1 MIRVSAATRQELI
14 NKSLRSTKGKQRY
27 YRRLFSKIEYPNRAL
42 SRVDVN
48 KWFKEDI
55 LDADIS
61 VQGET
66 NKYTVTISFYGVWEN
81 YEGELSRKSIKD
93 AITKAYRSE
102 DIFIY
107 CTCPDFCFT
116 GDTKVKLL
124 DGRTLTMK
132 EIAEEF
138 AQGKELWVYASDE
151 KGDFKPGKVTAAWE
165 THKVNELVRVTL
177 DNGEVIECTPEHLF
191 MLRDGRYEEAQNLTA
206 GVSLMPMYLRVDR
219 KGYEQVK
226 LNSSAIKSDYRSTY
240 KLVANEIKRDEIA
253 AKEKEGDGVAI
264 HHIDFNKANNTPEN
278 LRIMGVQEHYLWH
291 SHHAKES
298 GSYDKWRKAGD
309 EYWADPESRKKQGE
323 VMSRVIRN
331 WWATMSDEE
340 RRAHEAKMQ
349 VVRDNIDKEKRSQS
363 LSKVRSRFYASMT
376 QEERSEYSKKS
387 INQPG
392 AKEKARVTR
401 SATLKAKFANMTE
414 EERANNKFINSARG
428 VVRSEETRQKMAASG
443 KAFREQER
451 SNPDRELRPLTVNG
465 EERIRLQ
472 LQRIIKAGLPLR
484 EENYVVNR
492 KSGDVY
498 WQYNFRT
505 WEDVLKH
512 YHLDEYNHKVV
523 SVERVQ
529 CNEVP
534 VYDLEVERWH
544 NFRLAAGVMVHNCYR
559 YSYVATQNGYI
570 TKHIQTIPAPI
581 RNPHDSLGSACKHV
595 LLCLFQS
602 QRWITELANNTYKY
616 IQYIKKSNPTMYK
629 NIIAPIVEI
638 DTQQEPMG
646 EGVSDEG
653 TRIEETDE
661 VKDNGGAERTT
672 EDEGA

>member
-81 YEGELSRKSIKD
+81 YEGEFSRKSIKD
-93 AITKAYRSE
+93 AITKAYRTE
-102 DIFIY
+102 DIYVY

-151 KGDFKPGKVTAAWE
+151 KGDFKPGKVSAAWE

-191 MLRDGRYEEAQNLTA
+191 MLRDGSYEEAQNLTA

-226 LNSSAIKSDYRSTY
+226 LNSSVIKSDYRSTY

-253 AKEKEGDGVAI
+253 AKEKECDGVAI

-309 EYWADPESRKKQGE
+309 E
-323 VMSRVIRN
+323 
-331 WWATMSDEE
+331 
-340 RRAHEAKMQ
+340 
-349 VVRDNIDKEKRSQS
+349 
-363 LSKVRSRFYASMT
+363 
-376 QEERSEYSKKS
+376 
-387 INQPG
+387 
-392 AKEKARVTR
+392 
-401 SATLKAKFANMTE
+401 
-414 EERANNKFINSARG
+414 
-428 VVRSEETRQKMAASG
+428 
-443 KAFREQER
+443 
-451 SNPDRELRPLTVNG
+451 
-465 EERIRLQ
+465 
-472 LQRIIKAGLPLR
+472 
-484 EENYVVNR
+484 
-492 KSGDVY
+492 Y

-581 RNPHDSLGSACKHV
+581 RNPRDSLGSACKHV

-638 DTQQEPMG
+638 DTQQEPTR
-646 EGVSDEG
+646 EGVSDDS
-653 TRIEETDE
+653 TRIEETEE
-661 VKDNGGAERTT
+661 VRDNGGAERTT

>member
-66 NKYTVTISFYGVWEN
+66 DKYTVTISFYGVWEN

-93 AITKAYRSE
+93 AITKAYRTE
-102 DIFIY
+102 DIYVY

-191 MLRDGRYEEAQNLTA
+191 MLRDGSYEEAQNLTA
-206 GVSLMPMYLRVDR
+206 GVSLMTMYLRVDR
-219 KGYEQVK
+219 KGYEQTK
-226 LNSSAIKSDYRSTY
+226 
-240 KLVANEIKRDEIA
+240 
-253 AKEKEGDGVAI
+253 
-264 HHIDFNKANNTPEN
+264 
-278 LRIMGVQEHYLWH
+278 
-291 SHHAKES
+291 
-298 GSYDKWRKAGD
+298 
-309 EYWADPESRKKQGE
+309 
-323 VMSRVIRN
+323 
-331 WWATMSDEE
+331 
-340 RRAHEAKMQ
+340 
-349 VVRDNIDKEKRSQS
+349 
-363 LSKVRSRFYASMT
+363 
-376 QEERSEYSKKS
+376 
-387 INQPG
+387 
-392 AKEKARVTR
+392 
-401 SATLKAKFANMTE
+401 
-414 EERANNKFINSARG
+414 
-428 VVRSEETRQKMAASG
+428 G
-443 KAFREQER
+443 KDIQ
-451 SNPDRELRPLTVNG
+451 
-465 EERIRLQ
+465 
-472 LQRIIKAGLPLR
+472 
-484 EENYVVNR
+484 
-492 KSGDVY
+492 
-498 WQYNFRT
+498 
-505 WEDVLKH
+505 
-512 YHLDEYNHKVV
+512 VV

-602 QRWITELANNTYKY
+602 HRWITELANNTYKY

-638 DTQQEPMG
+638 DTQQEPTR
-646 EGVSDEG
+646 EDVSDDMA
-653 TRIEETDE
+653 RVEETDE
-661 VKDNGGAERTT
+661 VRDNSGAERTT
-672 EDEGA
+672 DDEGA

>member
-93 AITKAYRSE
+93 AITKAYRTE
-102 DIFIY
+102 DIFVY

-124 DGRTLTMK
+124 DGRTRTMK

-191 MLRDGRYEEAQNLTA
+191 MLRDGSYEEAQNLTA

-219 KGYEQVK
+219 KGY
-226 LNSSAIKSDYRSTY
+226 
-240 KLVANEIKRDEIA
+240 
-253 AKEKEGDGVAI
+253 
-264 HHIDFNKANNTPEN
+264 
-278 LRIMGVQEHYLWH
+278 
-291 SHHAKES
+291 
-298 GSYDKWRKAGD
+298 
-309 EYWADPESRKKQGE
+309 KQ
-323 VMSRVIRN
+323 
-331 WWATMSDEE
+331 T
-340 RRAHEAKMQ
+340 K
-349 VVRDNIDKEKRSQS
+349 
-363 LSKVRSRFYASMT
+363 
-376 QEERSEYSKKS
+376 
-387 INQPG
+387 
-392 AKEKARVTR
+392 
-401 SATLKAKFANMTE
+401 
-414 EERANNKFINSARG
+414 
-428 VVRSEETRQKMAASG
+428 G
-443 KAFREQER
+443 KDIQ
-451 SNPDRELRPLTVNG
+451 
-465 EERIRLQ
+465 
-472 LQRIIKAGLPLR
+472 
-484 EENYVVNR
+484 
-492 KSGDVY
+492 
-498 WQYNFRT
+498 
-505 WEDVLKH
+505 
-512 YHLDEYNHKVV
+512 VV

-638 DTQQEPMG
+638 DTQQEPMR
-646 EGVSDEG
+646 ESVNDAG

-661 VKDNGGAERTT
+661 VRDNGGAERTT

>member
-93 AITKAYRSE
+93 AITKAYRTE
-102 DIFIY
+102 DIFVY

-124 DGRTLTMK
+124 DGRTRTMK

-191 MLRDGRYEEAQNLTA
+191 MLRDGSYEEAQNLTA

-219 KGYEQVK
+219 KGY
-226 LNSSAIKSDYRSTY
+226 
-240 KLVANEIKRDEIA
+240 
-253 AKEKEGDGVAI
+253 
-264 HHIDFNKANNTPEN
+264 
-278 LRIMGVQEHYLWH
+278 
-291 SHHAKES
+291 
-298 GSYDKWRKAGD
+298 
-309 EYWADPESRKKQGE
+309 KQ
-323 VMSRVIRN
+323 
-331 WWATMSDEE
+331 T
-340 RRAHEAKMQ
+340 K
-349 VVRDNIDKEKRSQS
+349 
-363 LSKVRSRFYASMT
+363 
-376 QEERSEYSKKS
+376 
-387 INQPG
+387 
-392 AKEKARVTR
+392 
-401 SATLKAKFANMTE
+401 
-414 EERANNKFINSARG
+414 
-428 VVRSEETRQKMAASG
+428 G
-443 KAFREQER
+443 KDIQ
-451 SNPDRELRPLTVNG
+451 
-465 EERIRLQ
+465 
-472 LQRIIKAGLPLR
+472 
-484 EENYVVNR
+484 
-492 KSGDVY
+492 
-498 WQYNFRT
+498 
-505 WEDVLKH
+505 
-512 YHLDEYNHKVV
+512 VV

-638 DTQQEPMG
+638 DTRQEPMR
-646 EGVSDEG
+646 EGANDDR
-653 TRIEETDE
+653 TRVEETGE
-661 VKDNGGAERTT
+661 VRDNGGAERTT